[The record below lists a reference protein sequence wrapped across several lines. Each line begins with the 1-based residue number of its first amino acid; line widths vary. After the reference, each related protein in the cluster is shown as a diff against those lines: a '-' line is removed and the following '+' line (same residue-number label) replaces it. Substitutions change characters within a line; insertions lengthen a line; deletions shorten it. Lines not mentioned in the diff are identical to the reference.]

1 MLFLLLLAA
10 ITLAVFLQ
18 AYILHRIKRDA
29 PDVYVSLGAPKPFFS
44 DGGNLYFA
52 SGFILRRR
60 YAQLISDPAIKRLCD
75 CLLVLFVSSLLLL
88 ILVFV
93 FWATES
99 HGT

>member
-1 MLFLLLLAA
+1 MMLFLLLLVT

-29 PDVYVSLGAPKPFFS
+29 PDVYAGLGAPRPFFS
-44 DGGNLYFA
+44 DGGNLHFA

-60 YAQLISDPAIKRLCD
+60 YMELVEDHAIKRLCD
-75 CLLVLFVSSLLLL
+75 VLLVLFVSSLVLL

-93 FWATES
+93 F
-99 HGT
+99 